1 MMKISLLLLLP
12 LMAVVVIASTEEAS
26 VASARV
32 ESCSGCSLNRL
43 HEVKRFIME
52 DLEKYENTVFKSIH
66 GRRPELIL
74 LDAQDNEI
82 DRIELSDKS
91 REQCNEL
98 LTSRGF
104 RLKSPEG
111 EELKSSKGDEL

>member
-1 MMKISLLLLLP
+1 MIQLP
-12 LMAVVVIASTEEAS
+12 
-26 VASARV
+26 
-32 ESCSGCSLNRL
+32 
-43 HEVKRFIME
+43 EVKHFIRE
-52 DLEKYENTVFKSIH
+52 DLEKYENTIFKAIPGH
-66 GRRPELIL
+66 LPELVL

-82 DRIELSDKS
+82 DRIDLSDKS

-111 EELKSSKGDEL
+111 EELNSPGGDEL